1 MNHAPAVTF
10 KEVIK
15 AIIENNNAVVDDH
28 RTLNGANVKTELW
41 GVGKFV
47 KDGFEYVVALYER
60 GTFCLNQVRI
70 KSDGFPHLTTV
81 SVGGVVK
88 QLVLSD
94 LSMNYVGTGA
104 LIEVHIF

>member
-1 MNHAPAVTF
+1 MNHAPIVTF
-10 KEVIK
+10 KEVVK
-15 AIIENNNAVVDDH
+15 AITENNNEVIDDH

-47 KDGFEYVVALYER
+47 KDGFEYAVALYER
-60 GTFCLNQVRI
+60 GTFCLNQVRV
-70 KSDGFPHLTTV
+70 KSDGLPHLTTG

-94 LSMNYVGTGA
+94 LSLNYSGSGT
-104 LIEVHIF
+104 LMEVHIF